1 VERLDAAL
9 LRPGRIDRKIQYKL
23 ATQEQAEALFLRF
36 YPESVL
42 ELDLKRSDKADGSI
56 TEKNPNQDIPTL
68 LRTLASQFSSAIPPH
83 EFSTAE
89 IQGYLLGCK
98 TSPCQAAAGAAEWVG
113 SEIAERQEKELK
125 EEAKKQENASKF
137 GPGVIPGLGMGMG
150 PMTGMGMYP
159 TGHLNNASFST
170 PSLSTRDPSMAVTP
184 VIPVESATPAV
195 PAVDVPVIDTPIQA
209 TEGSVIPIQ
218 EPLNGV
224 KQES

>member
-1 VERLDAAL
+1 M
-9 LRPGRIDRKIQYKL
+9 RPGRIDRKIQYKL

-42 ELDLKRSDKADGSI
+42 ELDLERSDKAEGSI

-113 SEIAERQEKELK
+113 SEIAERQEKTLK
-125 EEAKKQENASKF
+125 EEAKKQENASRF
-137 GPGVIPGLGMGMG
+137 GPSVIPGLGMGMG

-159 TGHLNNASFST
+159 TGHLNNAAFST
-170 PSLSTRDPSMAVTP
+170 PSPPASDPSMAVTP
-184 VIPVESATPAV
+184 GIPAESATQTV
-195 PAVDVPVIDTPIQA
+195 PAVDVPVIDNPIQGPVIPA
-209 TEGSVIPIQ
+209 IPIQ
-218 EPLNGV
+218 KPLNGV
-224 KQES
+224 GQESYPL